1 MLATTRVMVPCQ
13 ISHTRRYFDFNQ
25 IETIVEPRKLI
36 TKLLEP
42 KPNSDDAVNNAKNR
56 SQNVALIYHIRKIS
70 LLLKQKGWTEKN
82 TIFLSCF
89 NSREFKFVRI
99 IVCIQVGHFQA
110 QIIAINSIA
119 IVLNMQAIDV
129 EIHLFYC

>member
-1 MLATTRVMVPCQ
+1 MRALCSCAPKCKDQSTLVVLATARVMIPCQ

-56 SQNVALIYHIRKIS
+56 SQNVALIYHIRKI
-70 LLLKQKGWTEKN
+70 
-82 TIFLSCF
+82 FLFC
-89 NSREFKFVRI
+89 
-99 IVCIQVGHFQA
+99 
-110 QIIAINSIA
+110 
-119 IVLNMQAIDV
+119 
-129 EIHLFYC
+129 